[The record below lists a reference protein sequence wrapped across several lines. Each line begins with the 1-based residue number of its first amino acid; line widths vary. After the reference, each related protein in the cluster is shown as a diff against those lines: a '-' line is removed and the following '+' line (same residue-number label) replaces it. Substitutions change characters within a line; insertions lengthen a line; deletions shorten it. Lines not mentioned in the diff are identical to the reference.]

1 MGSEWETLGTREGGR
16 EEGRERE
23 IEGERDSER
32 ERERERENTMEAAEL
47 SDLRLFTT
55 LLYLIYHK
63 CIHKPLHKDCA
74 FAGKGQP
81 AILAYTQVW

>member
-1 MGSEWETLGTREGGR
+1 MGDLGNKRRRKG
-16 EEGRERE
+16 GRERE
-23 IEGERDSER
+23 GERGGER
-32 ERERERENTMEAAEL
+32 LGERERENTMEAAEL

-74 FAGKGQP
+74 ISGKGQP
-81 AILAYTQVW
+81 ASLAYTQVW